1 MESKVV
7 IMEDI
12 TASDPSMDNSFIE
25 TDLDP
30 VDQDTYEMLWVKA
43 MTEDDLESVEKLE
56 TYISD
61 EIMLEHFVDV
71 CKECNEKVV
80 EWYCKTIEKR
90 DLEDRADVDTVL
102 QMAYD
107 YYDFTLE
114 SVVRRYLV
122 TPESVWIDRVG
133 AVATVAYFALIFL
146 VMGAAFVNNPETEF

>member
-1 MESKVV
+1 
-7 IMEDI
+7 MEDI
-12 TASDPSMDNSFIE
+12 TASDPSMDNSFIK

-30 VDQDTYEMLWVKA
+30 VDQDTYELLWVKA

-107 YYDFTLE
+107 YCDFTLE

-122 TPESVWIDRVG
+122 TPESVWIDRIG
-133 AVATVAYFALIFL
+133 AVATVVYFALIFL